1 MMVHYGIIQ
10 TVLIGVAG
18 FHEAEFGG
26 GHVIKVIQ
34 SFTKAFEHSL
44 TFPERT
50 LKTLAEK
57 GVKNCAGLAIL
68 VHN

>member
-1 MMVHYGIIQ
+1 MIQ
-10 TVLIGVAG
+10 
-18 FHEAEFGG
+18 
-26 GHVIKVIQ
+26 VIQ

-57 GVKNCAGLAIL
+57 GVKNCAGMALL
-68 VHN
+68 MRN